1 MLTLRRK
8 SPISDTAS
16 IVRAAS
22 NGDADAVRALLA
34 EGLDV
39 DQRARGGQTALMIAA
54 IFNYVD
60 VARLLLAAG
69 ADVRLR
75 DDLGLT
81 AREWADRRG
90 SWEIAQLLSNGSS
103 AGILPSPK
111 NPQAQPKVEGERE
124 NPAVEAESAPQH
136 NALGG
141 TEEQLRTEADF
152 QPREVDDVSTS
163 LSERGAVATWPSTG
177 ATRREAEPERQTSA
191 TETTIAQRDDA
202 LRFSKLH
209 KRIMADRARR
219 EAEEARHASPIKTRI
234 TPPQDAST
242 AADEHQISEPNPQ
255 PSEVGDGATSLS
267 ERGAVATWSST
278 GTAGSEVEEARHASP
293 IDTRTKPEQDAQ
305 RGTNEQ
311 QITMAGP
318 HSREV
323 DDFKVALSERG
334 AVATRSSTEASRSEV
349 EEAPHASPI
358 DTRAEPKQDA
368 PSVAAEEQRTRVDLE
383 WNKAKEVRPTATQS
397 SRIAARLEHM
407 RILEESRQRV
417 EDEVRAKSQR
427 DTTAR
432 MESGER
438 GLDRRAERGPRP
450 SVSAEVPYS
459 LGLEVD
465 DSERDTTLERRP
477 AELSTRPAM
486 LEPRTGESSNPPPIK
501 RCPKC
506 NTTYGN
512 PLLTY
517 CAYDATRLITAGN
530 PEFNYSTAND
540 WSRPTL
546 WAMMAIIVVLGSSLG
561 YLINNYR
568 TREKG
573 SNAPVAAP
581 AAQLEQPENP
591 RKNLPIIGGELSG
604 MEVDVP
610 EPEYPAKARS
620 EGVSGT
626 VTVRVQVN
634 KKGRVV
640 LVRSSGGDSR
650 LRAAAVAAASKAT
663 FSPEKLADQGRD
675 VSGTITYNFVAQT
688 ESPIATGSQAPAQRE
703 SPAATESQAPTQTN
717 SPSANESSSAT
728 ESSATNVGGHYPVV
742 GGPLV
747 GAESKLPQPNYPEQA
762 KSKGINGTVTILVRV
777 NREGKVISWRTLEGD
792 SQLRAAA
799 LKAAK
804 KAIFSPSKLPGKG
817 EVVGTITYNFKP

>member
-1 MLTLRRK
+1 M
-8 SPISDTAS
+8 
-16 IVRAAS
+16 
-22 NGDADAVRALLA
+22 RALLA
-34 EGLDV
+34 EGVDV

-69 ADVRLR
+69 ADVRLQ

-111 NPQAQPKVEGERE
+111 NPQAQPKAEGERE
-124 NPAVEAESAPQH
+124 NPAVEAENASQH
-136 NALGG
+136 NAGG
-141 TEEQLRTEADF
+141 TEVQLRTEADL
-152 QPREVDDVSTS
+152 QPREVDDVPTS
-163 LSERGAVATWPSTG
+163 LSARGAVATWRSTG
-177 ATRREAEPERQTSA
+177 ATRREAEPERQPSA
-191 TETTIAQRDDA
+191 TETTIARRDDA

-219 EAEEARHASPIKTRI
+219 EAEEARHASPIKTRT
-234 TPPQDAST
+234 TPPQDASNV
-242 AADEHQISEPNPQ
+242 ADEQQISEPNPQ
-255 PSEVGDGATSLS
+255 PSEVGDGAASLS

-278 GTAGSEVEEARHASP
+278 GTGSEVEELRHASP
-293 IDTRTKPEQDAQ
+293 IDTRTDPEQDAP
-305 RGTNEQ
+305 RGTDEQ
-311 QITMAGP
+311 QITMAEP

-334 AVATRSSTEASRSEV
+334 EVAIRSSTEASRGKV

-368 PSVAAEEQRTRVDLE
+368 PSVADEEQRTMVDLE
-383 WNKAKEVRPTATQS
+383 WNKAKEVRLTATQS

-438 GLDRRAERGPRP
+438 GLDRRTERDPRP
-450 SVSAEVPYS
+450 SVSAELPYS
-459 LGLEVD
+459 MGLEVD
-465 DSERDTTLERRP
+465 DSESDTTLERRP
-477 AELSTRPAM
+477 ADLSTRPAM
-486 LEPRTGESSNPPPIK
+486 LEPKTGESSSPPPIK

-517 CAYDATRLITAGN
+517 CAYDATRLISAGN

-546 WAMMAIIVVLGSSLG
+546 WAMMAMIVVLGSSLG

-568 TREKG
+568 TRDKG

-581 AAQLEQPENP
+581 TAQLEQPENP
-591 RKNLPIIGGELSG
+591 RKDLPIIGGELSG

-620 EGVSGT
+620 EGVSGS

-634 KKGRVV
+634 KNGRVV

-663 FSPEKLADQGRD
+663 FSPGKLADLGRV

-688 ESPIATGSQAPAQRE
+688 ESPVATGSQAPAQTE

-717 SPSANESSSAT
+717 SPSVNESSSAT
-728 ESSATNVGGHYPVV
+728 ESSATSVGGHYPVV

-777 NREGKVISWRTLEGD
+777 SREGKVISWRTLEGN
-792 SQLRAAA
+792 SQLRNAA

-804 KAIFSPSKLPGKG
+804 NAVFSPSKLPGKG